1 MTAAQ
6 PTVFDAPQDMPDI
19 RQQVADLLPLI
30 EGNAA
35 TAEQQRKPV
44 DVVMEALASTDIFK
58 AFVPR
63 RFGGLE
69 IDLDTF
75 IDVGLM
81 VGEAC
86 TSTGW
91 VTTFYMEHNWML
103 AQFCEQAQ
111 SAVFGKQSFIMAPA
125 SISPNGRAERVA
137 GGYRLDGRWAWGT
150 GIMHADWVILNG
162 VIAGEKP
169 EPRLFLVPRD
179 TVEVE
184 DVWFTSGMRGT
195 GSNDMLANNVFV
207 PEMFSEPLKG
217 MSVGRGQGAEFLGS
231 ATYRHPML
239 PLLAIAAAIPA
250 LAASRKALRLFEQR
264 IQERTLYGSDSKQGQ
279 SQSAHIRL
287 GLATSEI
294 ESAEWILR
302 QVGHHLE
309 QWGRS
314 ETICP
319 GDERAKLRL
328 MVASVVRRC
337 RDAVMTIVEA
347 SGASAHMDDHPMQRL
362 QRDINML
369 SCHTVFDLDVAAENV
384 GKLRLGLEPA
394 TPV

>member
-6 PTVFDAPQDMPDI
+6 SNIFETSTKAVDL

-30 EGNAA
+30 EQAA
-35 TAEQQRKPV
+35 ASAEQNRKP
-44 DVVMEALASTDIFK
+44 DDAVMAALAKTDVFK

-63 RFGGLE
+63 QFGGLE
-69 IDLDTF
+69 IDIDTF

-81 VGEAC
+81 IGEAC

-91 VTTFYMEHNWML
+91 VSTFYMEHNWML

-111 SAVFGKQSFIMAPA
+111 SAVFEKQPFIMAPA
-125 SISPNGRAERVA
+125 SISPNGKAERVD
-137 GGYRLDGRWAWGT
+137 GGYCLDGRWAWGT

-162 VIAGEKP
+162 IIAGEKP
-169 EPRLFLVPRD
+169 EPRLFLVPREA
-179 TVEVE
+179 VEVE

-195 GSNDMLANNVFV
+195 GSNDMVAKQVFV
-207 PEMFSEPLKG
+207 PEIFSEPLKG

-231 ATYRHPML
+231 PCYRHPML
-239 PLLAIAAAIPA
+239 PLLAVAAAIPA
-250 LAASRKALRLFEQR
+250 LAAARKALMLFEQR
-264 IQERTLYGSDSKQGQ
+264 LEQRTLYGSGKKQGQ
-279 SQSAHIRL
+279 SQTAHIRL
-287 GLATSEI
+287 GMATAEI
-294 ESAEWILR
+294 ESAEWVLR
-302 QVGHHLE
+302 QVGQSLQ
-309 QWGRS
+309 QWGHS
-314 ETICP
+314 DAICP
-319 GDERAKLRL
+319 GSERAKLRL

-337 RDAVMTIVEA
+337 RDAVMAIVEA

-384 GKLRLGLEPA
+384 GKLRLGLDPA